1 MDRWRAARS
10 ALPTWLDEWLDV
22 VVPIGELL
30 LIGMIA
36 WLLVRSIA
44 ATART
49 MASRYEFP
57 PAFAVGARRI
67 AATLIYAAALLLA
80 LERLGV
86 SARVLWSAL
95 TGFAAVGAVAFF
107 AAWSVLSNIF
117 CSFLI
122 FATKPFRL
130 YDQIEVIDS
139 ADKPGICG
147 RVVDINL
154 IYTTLQD
161 SNPASKN
168 CLLKVPNS
176 LFFQRMMRHWH

>member
-1 MDRWRAARS
+1 MGRWHALRS

-22 VVPIGELL
+22 VVPVSELL
-30 LIGMIA
+30 LIGTCA
-36 WLLVRSIA
+36 WLLVRFVA
-44 ATART
+44 MTART

-57 PAFAVGARRI
+57 PAYAVGARRI
-67 AATLIYAAALLLA
+67 AATLVYAAALLLA

-139 ADKPGICG
+139 PDKPGIRG

-161 SNPASKN
+161 SNPASQN

-176 LFFQRMMRHWH
+176 LFFQRMMRLWH

>member
-1 MDRWRAARS
+1 MERWHALRS

-22 VVPIGELL
+22 VVPVSELL
-30 LIGMIA
+30 LIGTCA
-36 WLLVRSIA
+36 WLLVRFVA
-44 ATART
+44 MTART

-57 PAFAVGARRI
+57 PAYAVGASYRCHAGLCGRPAAGAGGAGRLRTRVVECVDRVRR
-67 AATLIYAAALLLA
+67 
-80 LERLGV
+80 RG
-86 SARVLWSAL
+86 SGR
-95 TGFAAVGAVAFF
+95 FF

-122 FATKPFRL
+122 FTTKPFRL
-130 YDQIEVIDS
+130 HDQIEVIDS
-139 ADKPGICG
+139 PDKPGIRG

-161 SNPASKN
+161 SNPASQN

-176 LFFQRMMRHWH
+176 LFFQRMMRLWH